1 MQRMLGGSPAAVIV
15 KLVFLSLLVGAFM
28 SLLGLTPEALIA
40 RAVALGR
47 GLWEAGFDAFGTLLT
62 WLAYGAVVVIPI
74 WLLMRLFKG
83 FR

>member
-1 MQRMLGGSPAAVIV
+1 MQRILGGSPAAVIV

-28 SLLGLTPEALIA
+28 SLLGLTPETLVA

-47 GLWEAGFDAFGTLLT
+47 GLWEAGFDAIGTLLQ
-62 WLAYGAVVVIPI
+62 WLLYGAVVVVPI
-74 WLLMRLFKG
+74 WLVARLLKA